1 MLNGDRMAKIQTTR
15 WSRGMLIRMLP
26 ATAALLLAS
35 GCAGFSQR
43 PSSPYPPSTANS
55 PSSGEVRPRQTR
67 RTPAGA
73 STPTRGETQATV
85 RGQGGAPT
93 EKTPGSDNYLRGP
106 MAASQAG
113 GPVHRTSQLVPGGT
127 TSGRAPVSSTPDRP
141 TTPSPNRGAPSNS
154 TTGPGTASDQWV
166 TSPYLG
172 AEGQLRVPPGQ
183 QLPGT
188 PVPLDVRVEEAR
200 TGRFMLGAGINSDA
214 GVTGQI
220 TIDERNFDLFGFP
233 TSWSEIWRGEA
244 FRGRGQAFRLEA
256 MPGTEVQRYLVNFT
270 EPYLFST
277 PVSLNVSG
285 FIYDRGYF
293 DWNESRTGGRLGL
306 GYRLTP
312 DLTASAGLRM
322 EDVDITS
329 PRVLGVAQLDDVLG
343 GNDLYSSEY
352 SLRHDTRDLPFSP
365 TEGHLIE
372 LTFEQAF
379 GEYDY
384 PRGEVD
390 LRKYFLVRQ
399 RPDGSGRHT
408 IAVNLGAGIS
418 GSNTPLFENY
428 FAGGFST
435 IRGFEFRGASPVVN
449 TVIVGG
455 RLRML
460 GSLEY
465 MMPLTAD
472 DMIKGVAFCDVGTVE
487 QDITIDT
494 DNFRVA
500 PGFGFR
506 ISVPAL
512 GPAPLAFDFAFPVA
526 TAETDDEQIFS
537 FFFGVGRG

>member
-1 MLNGDRMAKIQTTR
+1 MPACMLLAMG
-15 WSRGMLIRMLP
+15 
-26 ATAALLLAS
+26 ALLLAS
-35 GCAGFSQR
+35 GCAGFSDGRSAHYPQSVTA
-43 PSSPYPPSTANS
+43 SSATSHDTTRETERQSLDSPVTDTAVPP
-55 PSSGEVRPRQTR
+55 
-67 RTPAGA
+67 
-73 STPTRGETQATV
+73 ATV
-85 RGQGGAPT
+85 RGQGWDNGDHAA
-93 EKTPGSDNYLRGP
+93 GSNEYLRGP
-106 MAASQAG
+106 MIASNASDASTRDGMLQPPAENAPGPAAAPANASRRMTGSPPAARSPDSATPAG
-113 GPVHRTSQLVPGGT
+113 N
-127 TSGRAPVSSTPDRP
+127 GRG
-141 TTPSPNRGAPSNS
+141 N
-154 TTGPGTASDQWV
+154 DQWV
-166 TSPYLG
+166 TSPYLSP
-172 AEGQLRVPPGQ
+172 EGEVRVPPGQ
-183 QLPGT
+183 QEPGT
-188 PVPLDVRVEEAR
+188 PIPLDVMVEEAR

-233 TSWSEIWRGEA
+233 TSWSELWSGQA

-277 PVSLNVSG
+277 PISLNVSG

-293 DWNESRTGGRLGL
+293 DWNESRAGGRFGL

-312 DLTASAGLRM
+312 DLTASTALRL
-322 EDVDITS
+322 EDVDITN
-329 PRVLGVAQLDDVLG
+329 PRVLGVKQLDRVLG
-343 GNDLYSSEY
+343 SNDSYSSEF
-352 SLRHDTRDLPFSP
+352 SLRHDTRDLPFAP

-372 LTFEQAF
+372 LKYEQAF

-390 LRKYFLVRQ
+390 LRKYFLVRE

-408 IAVNLGAGIS
+408 IATSFGAGIS
-418 GSNTPLFENY
+418 GSQTPLFENY

-435 IRGFEFRGASPVVN
+435 IRGFDFRGASPVVN
-449 TVIVGG
+449 SVIVGG
-455 RLRML
+455 RLRLL

-465 MMPLTAD
+465 TMPLTAD
-472 DMIKGVAFCDVGTVE
+472 DMIKGVAFCDFGTVE
-487 QDITIDT
+487 QEITIDT

-506 ISVPAL
+506 IAVPAL

-526 TAETDDEQIFS
+526 QADTDDERIFS

>member
-1 MLNGDRMAKIQTTR
+1 MPA
-15 WSRGMLIRMLP
+15 RMLL
-26 ATAALLLAS
+26 ATAALLLVS
-35 GCAGFSQR
+35 GCAGLSHG
-43 PSSPYPPSTANS
+43 PSGRHPQSLTASSATSHDTTRKTNRQPLDSSAASSAAPPPTIRGQDWG
-55 PSSGEVRPRQTR
+55 SGEH
-67 RTPAGA
+67 A
-73 STPTRGETQATV
+73 
-85 RGQGGAPT
+85 
-93 EKTPGSDNYLRGP
+93 PGSDDYLRGP
-106 MAASQAG
+106 MTASN
-113 GPVHRTSQLVPGGT
+113 VPGGNT
-127 TSGRAPVSSTPDRP
+127 QQSMLQPPAGNATGPVPPNSNRP
-141 TTPSPNRGAPSNS
+141 TTGSPPAAGRPDGRTRAGSG
-154 TTGPGTASDQWV
+154 TGTDQWV

-172 AEGQLRVPPGQ
+172 PEGDLNVPPRQ

-233 TSWSEIWRGEA
+233 TSWSEVWSGQA

-277 PVSLNVSG
+277 PISLNVSG

-293 DWNESRTGGRLGL
+293 DWNESRAGGRLGL

-312 DLTASAGLRM
+312 DLTASTALRM
-322 EDVDITS
+322 EDVDITN
-329 PRVLGVAQLDDVLG
+329 PRVLGVTQLDRVLG
-343 GNDLYSSEY
+343 SNDSYSSEF

-372 LTFEQAF
+372 LKFEQAF
-379 GEYDY
+379 GEFDY

-390 LRKYFLVRQ
+390 LRKYFLVRE

-408 IAVNLGAGIS
+408 LAANLGAGIS
-418 GSNTPLFENY
+418 GSHTPLFENY

-449 TVIVGG
+449 TVTVGG
-455 RLRML
+455 RFRML

-487 QDITIDT
+487 QEITIDT

-526 TAETDDEQIFS
+526 KSDTDDERVFS